1 MSISHKRLRVI
12 KGGRNRATRPKTFKT
27 EEAAKAWADKQGFKK
42 YILINLKSAE
52 SKTKKIR
59 VKVLG

>member
-12 KGGRNRATRPKTFKT
+12 KGGRNRKPRPKTFKS
-27 EEAAKAWADKQGFKK
+27 EEAANAWAKKQDYKK

-59 VKVLG
+59 VKLLK